1 MPRPSSTKNRSRRR
15 KTAAPTG
22 LAAFFPEATFDWF
35 GDPHSPTLRS
45 IKRLIGFALLPLCW
59 VLLETFLVLLR
70 ADTLAGD
77 YWRTREFVF
86 FGVGGAVA
94 MVLCVFARGRAL
106 RWIYVAGHE
115 LTHALFVL
123 LFRGKVSDVKITSQ
137 GGHIMTDRTN
147 FLISLSPY
155 FFPFYSVV
163 AILAWVAYG
172 WVVGA
177 EKKPEPGWLYGL
189 IGLTWTFHL
198 LFTLFMV
205 AREQPDVRQNG
216 RVFSFAVIF
225 SANVL
230 ILSAM
235 LIVASPTASFRSFAA
250 TFAENAWTFGPRF
263 AESVREVWATWPGW

>member
-1 MPRPSSTKNRSRRR
+1 M
-15 KTAAPTG
+15 PTG

-35 GDPHSPTLRS
+35 ADPHSPMLRNV
-45 IKRLIGFALLPLCW
+45 KRLIGIALLPLCW
-59 VLLETFLVLLR
+59 VLFETFLVLLR
-70 ADTLAGD
+70 ADTLAAD
-77 YWRTREFVF
+77 YWRSREFVA
-86 FGVGGAVA
+86 FGLGAAVGT
-94 MVLCVFARGRAL
+94 VLCIFARGRML

-123 LFRGKVSDVKITSQ
+123 IFRGRVSDVRITSQ
-137 GGHIMTDRTN
+137 GGHVMTDRTN

-163 AILAWVAYG
+163 AILGWVIYG

-177 EKKPEPGWLYGL
+177 EKKPDFVWLYGL

-205 AREQPDVRQNG
+205 FREQPDVRQNG
-216 RVFSFAVIF
+216 RIFSFSIIF

-235 LIVASPTASFRSFAA
+235 LIVASPTASFRSFAE
-250 TFAENAWTFGPRF
+250 TFGENARTFGSRL
-263 AESVREVWATWPGW
+263 AESVREMGATWQGW

>member
-1 MPRPSSTKNRSRRR
+1 MPRSTSTKNRQRRR
-15 KTAAPTG
+15 KSAAPSG

-35 GDPHSPTLRS
+35 ADPHSPALRS
-45 IKRLIGFALLPLCW
+45 VKRLIGIALLPLCW

-77 YWRTREFVF
+77 YWKSREFVF
-86 FGVGGAVA
+86 FGVGCAIA
-94 MVLCVFARGRAL
+94 AVLCVFARGRVL

-115 LTHALFVL
+115 LTHALFVV
-123 LFRGKVSDVKITSQ
+123 LFRGQVSDVRITAQ

-163 AILAWVAYG
+163 AILVWVIYG
-172 WVVGA
+172 WIVGA
-177 EKKPEPGWLYGL
+177 EQKPEPVWLYGL

-216 RVFSFAVIF
+216 RVFSFSIIF

-235 LIVASPTASFRSFAA
+235 LIVASPTASFRSFAGSLI
-250 TFAENAWTFGPRF
+250 ENGRTFGPRL
-263 AESVREVWATWPGW
+263 AESLREVKVGNIR